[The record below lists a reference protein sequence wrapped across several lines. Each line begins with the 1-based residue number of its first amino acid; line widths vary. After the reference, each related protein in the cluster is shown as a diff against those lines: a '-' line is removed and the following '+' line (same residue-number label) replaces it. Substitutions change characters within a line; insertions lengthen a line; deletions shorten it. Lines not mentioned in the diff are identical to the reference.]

1 MRQILGSL
9 FIALLFTACGSDDK
23 EQEKQFNTDK
33 KVETKSETQNEL
45 KEMEQL
51 EKKIATVAKE
61 PQKAVTPPTKKV
73 AEATEKLAKNIF
85 ELSTIEGK
93 KLHVDEALNGITFQ
107 EHKDKIVLLIFFG
120 YRCPPCLKEIPAITK
135 LVAEKGD
142 KLAVI
147 GMEVQ
152 RLPEAQLKTFTQS
165 KGINYTIL
173 SGENSQNSKFI
184 SYISERT
191 RWTGS
196 IPFLVGIATNGEVGV
211 VHVGGMGL
219 GEFKTVFDNLE
230 KQSKQ

>member
-1 MRQILGSL
+1 MRKILGSL
-9 FIALLFTACGSDDK
+9 LIALLLTACGSEEK
-23 EQEKQFNTDK
+23 GQEKQFNTEK
-33 KVETKSETQNEL
+33 KVETKPEL

-61 PQKAVTPPTKKV
+61 PQKSVTPPAQKN
-73 AEATEKLAKNIF
+73 EQATEKLAKNIF
-85 ELSTIEGK
+85 ELTTIEGK

-120 YRCPPCLKEIPAITK
+120 HRCPPCLQEIPAITK
-135 LVAEKGD
+135 LVAEKGK
-142 KLAVI
+142 KLEVI
-147 GMEVQ
+147 AMEVQ
-152 RLPEAQLKTFTQS
+152 RLPENQLKAFTAD
-165 KGINYTIL
+165 KKINYTVL
-173 SGENSQNSKFI
+173 SGENAENSKFI
-184 SYISERT
+184 SYIAERA